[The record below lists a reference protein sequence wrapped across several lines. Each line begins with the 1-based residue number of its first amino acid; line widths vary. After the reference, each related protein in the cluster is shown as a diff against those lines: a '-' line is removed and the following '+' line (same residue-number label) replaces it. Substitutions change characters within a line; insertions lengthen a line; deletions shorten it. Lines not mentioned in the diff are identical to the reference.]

1 MREYNKSIC
10 VKMTQEEYDKIHERM
25 ESIGIINMSAYIRK
39 MALNGF
45 IIDIRWPELKELLR
59 LSNIMGNNLNQYAKK
74 ANETGSIYQE
84 DIEELKSMMKELTHD
99 LGKMLSEVLVV
110 SEKEEKL

>member
-25 ESIGIINMSAYIRK
+25 ESLGIINMSAYIRK

-45 IIDIRWPELKELLR
+45 IINIRWPELKKLLHQ
-59 LSNIMGNNLNQYAKK
+59 SHIMGNNLNQYAKK

-84 DIEELKSMMKELTHD
+84 DIEELKNMMKEILLD
-99 LGKMLSEVLVV
+99 LRKVLNEVLVI